1 MATAPRHTPRRRRV
15 WAPRLV
21 LLGPG
26 VGYWLVLFLIPIGL
40 LLAYSFFMRGPF
52 GGVEY
57 EFTFSN
63 YTRLVDPLYVRV
75 LLTSLRI
82 ALVTTGIALALG
94 YPAAYFIA
102 TAPRKR
108 RLVLLMLVILPFWTS
123 FLIRTYSW
131 MVLLNP
137 AGLINK
143 LLGVFDVGPLP
154 LLYNEGS
161 IVVGLV
167 YAYLPLMI
175 LPIYSS
181 IERLGDGPREAA
193 QDLFARPWST
203 FRRVLLPLTL
213 PGVVAGCIFVFV
225 PSMGNFIV
233 PDLLGGGKA
242 VMVGNLIQQQF
253 LSARDWPFGATLAVA
268 VIGIM
273 LVLLGGQAAVLRR
286 EQGTAERSPTESHA
300 GRRRGRGRLRAHM
313 GLVYAFLYLPIA
325 VLVVLSFNASSL
337 PTAWGGFSTKWYRA
351 LLDNEPLIASVRT
364 TLVVAVFVTAISTV
378 LGTLLAIGLHRTV
391 RSRFLDSALFVPA
404 VIPDIVLAIGLLS
417 FFNLVSAPLGVG
429 TIVLSHVVFDMIF
442 VAAIVRTRL
451 GYFDVRIEEAA
462 QDLYAGPLS
471 TFLRVT
477 LPVIAPG
484 IVAGAL
490 VAFTLSVDEFV
501 IAFFNSGP
509 TSITFPIK
517 VYSMIRFGVTPEIN
531 AIAAIV
537 PRNRA
542 GGQPGAHP
550 GGAAAVARPGR
561 PGRDRA
567 ARVAPSDLTRR

>member
-1 MATAPRHTPRRRRV
+1 
-15 WAPRLV
+15 
-21 LLGPG
+21 
-26 VGYWLVLFLIPIGL
+26 VGYWLVLFLIPVGL
-40 LLAYSFFMRGPF
+40 LLAYSFFTRGPF
-52 GGVEY
+52 GGVVY
-57 EFTFSN
+57 EFTTDN
-63 YTRLVDPLYVRV
+63 YTRLVDPLYLQV

-82 ALVTTGIALALG
+82 AVVATAIALLLG

-102 TAPRKR
+102 TAPRR
-108 RLVLLMLVILPFWTS
+108 HRLVLLMFVILPFWTS

-137 AGLINK
+137 VGLINK
-143 LLGVFDVGPLP
+143 LLGVFDIGPLP

-161 IVVGLV
+161 IVVGLL

-193 QDLFARPWST
+193 QDLYARPWSM

-233 PDLLGGGKA
+233 PDLLGGGQE

-253 LSARDWPFGATLAVA
+253 LSTRDWPFGATLAVA

-273 LVLLGGQAAVLRR
+273 MILLLVQAAVLRR
-286 EQGTAERSPTESHA
+286 EQGTAERSPTESHT
-300 GRRRGRGRLRAHM
+300 GRRRGRGWLRAHM
-313 GLVYAFLYLPIA
+313 GVVYAFLYLPIT

-337 PTAWGGFSTKWYRA
+337 PTVWRGFSTKWYRA

-364 TLVVAVFVTAISTV
+364 TLVVAVLVTAIATV
-378 LGTLLAIGLHRTV
+378 LGTLLALGLHRTV

-417 FFNLVSAPLGVG
+417 FFNLVTMPLGVG

-462 QDLYAGPLS
+462 SDLYAGPVS
-471 TFLRVT
+471 TFFRVT

-484 IVAGAL
+484 ILAGAL
-490 VAFTLSVDEFV
+490 IAFTLSVDEFV

-509 TSITFPIK
+509 TSITFPIR

-537 PRNRA
+537 LVVSLLLILAALRLSRA
-542 GGQPGAHP
+542 RG
-550 GGAAAVARPGR
+550 
-561 PGRDRA
+561 D
-567 ARVAPSDLTRR
+567 RVAIGPLV

>member
-1 MATAPRHTPRRRRV
+1 MPQAPKHEPRRLRAWV
-15 WAPRLV
+15 PRFV

-26 VGYWLVLFLIPIGL
+26 ITYWLFLFLIPVGL
-40 LLAYSFFMRGPF
+40 LLAYSFFTRGPF

-57 EFTFSN
+57 ELTLEN
-63 YTRLVDPLYVRV
+63 YQRLVDPLYLRV

-82 ALVTTGIALALG
+82 ALISTGLALLLG
-94 YPAAYFIA
+94 YPMAYFIA

-131 MVLLNP
+131 IVLLSP
-137 AGLINK
+137 TGLVNR
-143 LLGVFDVGPLP
+143 LLGAFHVGPLS

-181 IERLGDGPREAA
+181 IERLGEGPREAA
-193 QDLFARPWST
+193 QDLYARPWSM
-203 FRRVLLPLTL
+203 FRRVLLPLTR

-233 PDLLGGGKA
+233 PDLLGGGQT

-253 LSARDWPFGATLAVA
+253 LSARDWPFGATFAVA
-268 VIGIM
+268 MIGIM
-273 LVLLGGQAAVLRR
+273 LILLAFQSVVLRR

-300 GRRRGRGRLRAHM
+300 GRRRGRGWFHAHA
-313 GLVYAFLYLPIA
+313 GLVYAFLYLPIL
-325 VLVVLSFNASSL
+325 VLVVLSFNASGL
-337 PTAWGGFSTKWYRA
+337 PTAWGGFSLKWYGSLA
-351 LLDNEPLIASVRT
+351 GNAPLLASVRT
-364 TLVVAVFVTAISTV
+364 TLVVAVFVTVISTV
-378 LGTLLAIGLHRTV
+378 LGTLLALGLHRTV
-391 RSRFLDSALFVPA
+391 RSRTLDSALFVPA

-417 FFNLVSAPLGVG
+417 FFNLVSVPLGVG
-429 TIVLSHVVFDMIF
+429 TIVLAHVVFDMVF

-462 QDLYAGPLS
+462 GDLYAGPLQ
-471 TFLRVT
+471 TFVRVT

-509 TSITFPIK
+509 TSITFPIR

-537 PRNRA
+537 LVVSLVLIL
-542 GGQPGAHP
+542 
-550 GGAAAVARPGR
+550 VALRLSRGR
-561 PGRDRA
+561 GD
-567 ARVAPSDLTRR
+567 RVAIGPLG

>member
-1 MATAPRHTPRRRRV
+1 VPQAPRRAPRRLRV
-15 WAPRLV
+15 WAPRLT

-26 VGYWLVLFLIPIGL
+26 VTYWLILFLIPVGL
-40 LLAYSFFMRGPF
+40 LLAYSFFTRGPY
-52 GGVEY
+52 GGVRYDLTLE
-57 EFTFSN
+57 N
-63 YTRLVDPLYVRV
+63 YRRALDPLYTRV

-82 ALVTTGIALALG
+82 AVATTAIALVLG
-94 YPAAYFIA
+94 YPTAYFIA
-102 TAPRKR
+102 TAPRR
-108 RLVLLMLVILPFWTS
+108 WRLALVMLVILPFWTS
-123 FLIRTYSW
+123 FLIRTYAW
-131 MVLLNP
+131 IVLLNP
-137 AGLINK
+137 VGLVNK
-143 LLGVFDVGPLP
+143 LLGAFGIGPLP

-161 IVVGLV
+161 IAVGLV

-193 QDLFARPWST
+193 QDLYARPWAT

-233 PDLLGGGKA
+233 PDLLGGGQEI
-242 VMVGNLIQQQF
+242 MVGNLIQQQF

-268 VIGIM
+268 LIALM
-273 LVLLGGQAAVLRR
+273 LVLLVGQASVLRR
-286 EQGTAERSPTESHA
+286 QQGTSERSPTESHG
-300 GRRRGRGRLRAHM
+300 GRRHGRGWLRLLA
-313 GLVYAFLYLPIA
+313 GVVYAFLYLPIV
-325 VLVVLSFNASSL
+325 VLVVLSFNASGQ
-337 PTAWGGFSTKWYRA
+337 PTVWTGFSVKWYQA
-351 LLDNEPLIASVRT
+351 LVENQELIASVRT
-364 TLVVAVFVTAISTV
+364 TLVVAVFVTALSTV
-378 LGTLLAIGLHRTV
+378 LGTLLALGLHRTV
-391 RSRFLDSALFVPA
+391 RSRALDSALFVPA

-417 FFNLVSAPLGVG
+417 FFNLLSMPLGVA

-462 QDLYAGPLS
+462 GDLYAGPIQ

-484 IVAGAL
+484 ILAGAL

-509 TSITFPIK
+509 TSITFPIR

-537 PRNRA
+537 LVVSLA
-542 GGQPGAHP
+542 LIV
-550 GGAAAVARPGR
+550 AALRLSRGR
-561 PGRDRA
+561 GD
-567 ARVAPSDLTRR
+567 RVAIGPLA